1 MAKLN
6 SLLLDGNQVSDLTPL
21 KSLRWLSTLRL
32 RQNKVSDLAPLSD
45 LRELRYTFLEGTTV
59 SDLGPLVEMAR
70 KDVAGEQ
77 RFAPYWRIFIDA
89 DKLPEPAKAQLE
101 ELQKLG
107 VRVNPKS

>member
-1 MAKLN
+1 
-6 SLLLDGNQVSDLTPL
+6 
-21 KSLRWLSTLRL
+21 
-32 RQNKVSDLAPLSD
+32 
-45 LRELRYTFLEGTTV
+45 
-59 SDLGPLVEMAR
+59 MAR
-70 KDVAGEQ
+70 KDIAGEQ